1 MEVVSIEKNTY
12 CEMMAR
18 FNVFVTQMKEMC
30 QRNEPKKLGDW
41 LDSDEVCEMLTI
53 SPRTLQSL
61 RYKGILG
68 YSQIQHRTY
77 YKLDE
82 VVELIKS
89 NTIERDIDYVR
100 RKANER
106 VAKQKLSDSYD
117 LFS

>member
-1 MEVVSIEKNTY
+1 MEIVSIEKGAY
-12 CEMMAR
+12 KEMMTH
-18 FNVFVTQMKEMC
+18 FNMFVAQMKEMC
-30 QRNEPKKLGDW
+30 KRNEVKKLGDW

-82 VVELIKS
+82 VVELIRS
-89 NTIERDIDYVR
+89 NTVKRDVEYVR
-100 RKANER
+100 RKENER
-106 VAKQKLSDSYD
+106 VANKKLADIYD
-117 LFS
+117 LYS

>member
-12 CEMMAR
+12 KEMMAR
-18 FNVFVTQMKEMC
+18 FNVFVAQMTEMC
-30 QRNEPKKLGDW
+30 HRNEVKKLGDW

-61 RYKGILG
+61 RYKGLLG

-77 YKLDE
+77 YKLDD
-82 VVELIKS
+82 VLELIKS
-89 NTIERDIDYVR
+89 NTVKRDIEYVR
-100 RKANER
+100 RKENERIANER
-106 VAKQKLSDSYD
+106 LDDCYD